1 MLVGNV
7 PIISNSPMSATT
19 QFALHDNSLFNAG
32 DSDDLAKKIDFWIEN
47 PKLRDEYEHKYSE
60 SAKNYSLK
68 NSIMKI
74 EEMFYEDISE
84 RRKS

>member
-1 MLVGNV
+1 MD
-7 PIISNSPMSATT
+7 IYKS
-19 QFALHDNSLFNAG
+19 
-32 DSDDLAKKIDFWIEN
+32 SDDGREIITDLLAEYLPPHEKIDFWIEN

-74 EEMFYEDISE
+74 EEMFYEEISE